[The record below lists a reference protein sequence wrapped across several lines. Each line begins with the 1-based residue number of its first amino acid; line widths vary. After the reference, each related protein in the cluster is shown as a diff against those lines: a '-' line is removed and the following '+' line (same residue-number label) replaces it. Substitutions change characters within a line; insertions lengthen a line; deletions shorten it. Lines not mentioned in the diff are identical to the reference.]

1 MATFGSIALA
11 LGICVAA
18 YAAVASIAGL
28 ATRRPEL
35 SDSGRRGIYMSAL
48 VAATASIALLIAF
61 ISNDF
66 SIRYV
71 FENSNLAMGRGYTF
85 VAFYA
90 ANEGSLLFL
99 ALALSVMATIS
110 LWLAPKRFADA
121 LPYTVAILGAI
132 LCFFFVVLA
141 TLANPFATLD
151 SVPAD
156 GRGINPL
163 LLHPGFYSHPPMI
176 MSGLIGIVIPFAFS
190 TGALISGKYSDD
202 WVDLARVF
210 AIVMWAL
217 LGIGMLLGAWWAYT
231 ILGWGGYWSW
241 DPIENVALMPW
252 LALTAFIHSIMVQR
266 RRGMFR
272 MWNIALI
279 DIALLL
285 ALLGVFINRGGPVV
299 SVHSFAA
306 STLGYVFLGFMIVNL
321 LFAFAVF
328 LWRLPQLQSER
339 AVETFMSR
347 EASFLVNNFLL
358 LLVTAVTLWGVI
370 YPVFA
375 DLARDVDVTVAAP
388 YFNRVNGPVLL
399 ALVILM
405 GVGPLLPWRRATA
418 RSLRK
423 WLIAPTLAA
432 ASLAVTLFAFGVS
445 EPWAIAGFSAIVFAL
460 VAVLEEW
467 TLGTRARMRNLN
479 ELPPVAWWR
488 LVNGNRARH
497 GGYIVHIAI
506 LVFAVGIVGTQFFD
520 QRFDAAIA
528 EGESLVLDNYRVEF
542 TGTRIDD
549 RPDRLAQWAIVDL
562 YRIEPDEYTAEQ
574 EQARAEARSG
584 FVVGDEKRPGDRL
597 LGTIQPQHEF
607 YRTANQVSVRA
618 GILGSPI
625 EDLYVTPR
633 DFLSDGRLSLAVS
646 INPLAMWLWIA
657 GPIFILGTVVALWPN
672 PALESS
678 VVTTSTRTRPFANTS
693 AATAQE
699 SA

>member
-1 MATFGSIALA
+1 
-11 LGICVAA
+11 
-18 YAAVASIAGL
+18 
-28 ATRRPEL
+28 
-35 SDSGRRGIYMSAL
+35 
-48 VAATASIALLIAF
+48 
-61 ISNDF
+61 
-66 SIRYV
+66 
-71 FENSNLAMGRGYTF
+71 
-85 VAFYA
+85 
-90 ANEGSLLFL
+90 
-99 ALALSVMATIS
+99 
-110 LWLAPKRFADA
+110 
-121 LPYTVAILGAI
+121 
-132 LCFFFVVLA
+132 
-141 TLANPFATLD
+141 
-151 SVPAD
+151 
-156 GRGINPL
+156 
-163 LLHPGFYSHPPMI
+163 
-176 MSGLIGIVIPFAFS
+176 MSGLIGIIIPFAFS

-210 AIVMWAL
+210 AIVMWAM

-306 STLGYVFLGFMIVNL
+306 STLGYVFLGFMIANL
-321 LFAFAVF
+321 IFAFAVF
-328 LWRLPQLQSER
+328 IWRLPQLQSER

-405 GVGPLLPWRRATA
+405 GIGPLLPWRRANA
-418 RSLRK
+418 QSLRK
-423 WLIAPTLAA
+423 WLIAPVAAAATLA
-432 ASLAVTLFAFGVS
+432 LLLFALGIA
-445 EPWAIAGFSAIVFAL
+445 EPWAIVGFAAIMFAL

-467 TLGTRARMRNLN
+467 TLGTRARVRNLK

-528 EGESLVLDNYRVEF
+528 EGQSLVIDNYRAEF

-549 RPDRLAQWAIVDL
+549 RPDRLAQWAIVDV
-562 YRIEPDEYTAEQ
+562 YRIDPEDYTAERQ
-574 EQARAEARSG
+574 QARSDARSG
-584 FVVGDEKRPGDRL
+584 FVADGPARPGDRL

-607 YRTANQVSVRA
+607 YRTVNQVSVRA

-657 GPIFILGTVVALWPN
+657 GPIFILGTAVALWPN

-678 VVTTSTRTRPFANTS
+678 VVSAASRTRPLANVP
-693 AATAQE
+693 ATAQQE
-699 SA
+699 PA